1 MNELGGATMGELSC
15 RAGAVSFSSPVLP
28 RSMDGE
34 SIVTDFQFSFY
45 NPVARVSEAGRRAGN
60 AGTRGTGFPVGAGGY
75 PINQWFH
82 RELVAT

>member
-1 MNELGGATMGELSC
+1 MEEPQWGELSY

-45 NPVARVSEAGRRAGN
+45 NPVARVSEVGRRAGN
-60 AGTRGTGFPVGAGGY
+60 AGTRGTRFPVGAGFGS
-75 PINQWFH
+75 
-82 RELVAT
+82 REGFPWDTR